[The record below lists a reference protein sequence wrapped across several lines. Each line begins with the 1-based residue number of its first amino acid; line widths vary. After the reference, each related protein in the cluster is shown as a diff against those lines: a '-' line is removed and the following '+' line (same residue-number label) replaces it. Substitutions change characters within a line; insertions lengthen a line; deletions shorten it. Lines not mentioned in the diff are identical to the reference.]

1 MSTLLGDGVE
11 PKSMSDADDL
21 FSALELSE
29 YEETALKQLLQLG
42 QSSAPDLA
50 EATGVPQAR
59 IYGVLDS
66 LADQGY
72 IKVIPGRPKQ
82 YQARSPTA
90 LIGRAFEQRQQ
101 EFEQHRREI
110 EDARD
115 PFLEE
120 YQPVYE
126 QASADIRPTEELF
139 YVVDVGEPSE
149 RMTRS
154 LYEHA
159 ESTVKV
165 LTKSFEYLPAVEPAL
180 EAALDRGVEVSV
192 LMLAPQ
198 HLQTENRRKQID
210 LVERIRSEY
219 PEIDL
224 RFSDDRMP
232 WRGTISDPSMEYDSG
247 EATLLVEQEDVPN
260 HLRQAAVTENAAFVA
275 GFGRYFDLIWE
286 YESSPVR

>member
-1 MSTLLGDGVE
+1 
-11 PKSMSDADDL
+11 MSDADDL

-29 YEETALKQLLQLG
+29 YEETALKQLLRLG

-50 EATGVPQAR
+50 EATGIPQAR
-59 IYGVLDS
+59 IYGVLDT

-72 IKVIPGRPKQ
+72 VKVIPGRPKQ
-82 YQARSPTA
+82 FQTRAPEK
-90 LIGRAFEQRQQ
+90 LVERAFEQRRQ
-101 EFEQHRREI
+101 EFEQYRREI
-110 EDARD
+110 EAARD
-115 PFLEE
+115 SFIEE

-159 ESTVKV
+159 ESSVKV

-180 EAALDRGVEVSV
+180 EDALDRDVEISV

-198 HLQTENRRKQID
+198 HLGTENRRKQTD
-210 LVERIRSEY
+210 LLERIRSSY
-219 PEIDL
+219 PEIEL
-224 RFSDDRMP
+224 RFSDDQMP
-232 WRGTISDPSMEYDSG
+232 WRGTISDPSMAYDSG